1 MVNHSFGP
9 VAKPSPCLILV
20 PRWLSTLL
28 RILDSGVRTWI
39 ARRYPMKNP
48 DWNWRIH
55 FIFSTCY
62 RCTKLT
68 SLRIGGCWMAGC
80 LLVVHVFPTPT
91 SRVVREAY
99 IHKGD
104 QIWGFGGRVLRR
116 YLPRAGGVR
125 LVATHQLGV
134 CLSVLHYGELMLVAG
149 CCCSLAYN
157 TPGAWRDTRLF
168 AFVAFSKKPNTFVR
182 RWSWPARVLA
192 GAAYSCT

>member
-1 MVNHSFGP
+1 MQLRRCFLYEKSICGGCCCCGQPFLRTRGQT
-9 VAKPSPCLILV
+9 KPCLILV

-28 RILDSGVRTWI
+28 RILDSGVRTWD
-39 ARRYPMKNP
+39 ARRYPMKIP

-68 SLRIGGCWMAGC
+68 SLRIGGCWMVGC

-125 LVATHQLGV
+125 LVATHHLGV
-134 CLSVLHYGELMLVAG
+134 CLFYTIV
-149 CCCSLAYN
+149 N
-157 TPGAWRDTRLF
+157 
-168 AFVAFSKKPNTFVR
+168 
-182 RWSWPARVLA
+182 
-192 GAAYSCT
+192 